1 MPIPNV
7 VQFTAGTPTGS
18 SFKYNNFY
26 MGVQNQDYG
35 PTSTTNF
42 WNGISVPN
50 GGYVIYFDKPTNG
63 PSIYVPQTDNDTR
76 SILLQFYSG
85 IIPVGQQGSLSSI
98 LNALYQGGTRTDSVI
113 LNKNYE
119 NIITD
124 NLYISIDPSFYLCT
138 TASGG
143 TPSSIKNMVLPDLGD
158 VSNNMVANTAEITQ
172 FNNQSILSF
181 DGISDMFRFFD
192 FNLYNF
198 HLRFSGNVTYE
209 FFIRFK
215 ELTGATIPMYYKSP
229 VHEGSLSAN
238 SANKLVYS
246 YGDGTNAQTFQTT
259 TTLTNNIWYH
269 IVLVRDFTNTGK
281 LYWYIYG
288 SEDSYVSTDY
298 ISAATST
305 DTTTIFRNGLLGSE
319 YAEVDLGV
327 LRIYNSALTAAQ
339 VSQNFNAQKG
349 RFGL

>member
-7 VQFTAGTPTGS
+7 VQFTAGTPTVS

-35 PTSTTNF
+35 PTIVTNF
-42 WNGISVPN
+42 WNGIEVPE

-63 PSIYVPQTDNDTR
+63 PSIYVPQNDEQAR
-76 SILLQFYSG
+76 SILLQFYG
-85 IIPVGQQGSLSSI
+85 AIIPIGQQGSLASI

-138 TASGG
+138 TLSGG

-198 HLRFSGNVTYE
+198 HLRFSGDVTYE
-209 FFIRFK
+209 FFVRLE
-215 ELTGATIPMYYKSP
+215 ELTGDTIPIYYKSP
-229 VHEGSLSAN
+229 THEGSLSAN

-246 YGDGTNAQTFQTT
+246 YGTGTTAQIFTSTT
-259 TTLTNNIWYH
+259 ALTNNTWYH
-269 IVLVRDFTNTGK
+269 IVLVRDFTNTAK
-281 LYWYIYG
+281 LYWYING
-288 SEDSYVSTDY
+288 SEDSNVSTTY

-305 DTTTIFRNGLLGSE
+305 DSTTIFRNGLFGSE
-319 YAEVDLGV
+319 YAEADLGV